1 MTEFNVIKINPS
13 QELKLEQA
21 RDAFFGKGEPVFF
34 DKESGLVRQKI
45 DAKRPIF
52 LWPLLCVLP
61 DDFTKEDFLE
71 ISRLNFFRPA
81 SCKMDSKAQDQGD
94 LYYFPALIKAK
105 GRQFF
110 AALPCAFTL
119 PPKKA
124 FDLQKFLSAQSQSW
138 NFFPKK
144 KNGTKKKPSS
154 PQVHFIFRSRKSA
167 KTNGAYMTRSG
178 KNCGKN
184 NQQKDLFAAQ

>member
-21 RDAFFGKGEPVFF
+21 RDAFLGKGEPVFF

-119 PPKKA
+119 PKKQA
-124 FDLQKFLSAQSQSW
+124 FDLQKIFERAKSITELLPQEKKWDEEKA
-138 NFFPKK
+138 FFA
-144 KNGTKKKPSS
+144 PSS
-154 PQVHFIFRSRKSA
+154 FYFSLAQISENEWRLYDAQWKKLR
-167 KTNGAYMTRSG
+167 
-178 KNCGKN
+178 
-184 NQQKDLFAAQ
+184 QK